1 MEHSYTG
8 MPQQRSLR
16 KRMMPAAGRYDN
28 HSWQVSQVFLFL
40 FAKARIKPSLKTVK
54 ILYGGLKK

>member
-16 KRMMPAAGRYDN
+16 KRMVLTAGCYSN
-28 HSWQVSQVFLFL
+28 HSWQVSQVLLFL
-40 FAKARIKPSLKTVK
+40 LAEARIKPS
-54 ILYGGLKK
+54 

>member
-1 MEHSYTG
+1 MGHSYTG

-28 HSWQVSQVFLFL
+28 HSWQVSQVSLFL
-40 FAKARIKPSLKTVK
+40 LRKPRSSRVKKPLKYCTVD
-54 ILYGGLKK
+54 